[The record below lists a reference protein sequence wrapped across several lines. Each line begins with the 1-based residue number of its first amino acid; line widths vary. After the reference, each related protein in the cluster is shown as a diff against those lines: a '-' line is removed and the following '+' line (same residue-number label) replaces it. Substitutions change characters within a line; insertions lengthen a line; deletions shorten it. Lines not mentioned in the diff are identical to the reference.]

1 MITKAQIKLI
11 RSLELKKFRKQYG
24 LFVAEG
30 HKIISDLRQ
39 YYELVDL
46 FEGEDARKA
55 SLLDTPA
62 DMVATFRIPDSPSN
76 NGGIDLSQLSLALD
90 SVQNPGNMGTI
101 IRLADWFGIEDIYL
115 SEGCADVFSPKVV
128 QATMGSLARVRIHYC
143 DLPSLI
149 SSLPSD
155 FPVYGTFLDGTDIY
169 RESLS
174 ENGMIVMGNEGH
186 GVSEEV
192 AQLVTRKLFI
202 PNYPAGRITGESL
215 NVAIAT
221 AVVCSEFRRRQ

>member
-115 SEGCADVFSPKVV
+115 SEGCADVYSPKVV
-128 QATMGSLARVRIHYC
+128 QATMGSLARVRTHYC

-186 GVSEEV
+186 GVSGEV

-202 PNYPAGRITGESL
+202 PNYPAGRTTGESL

>member
-55 SLLDTPA
+55 SMLDTPA

-128 QATMGSLARVRIHYC
+128 QATMGSLARVRTHYC

-202 PNYPAGRITGESL
+202 PNYPAGRTTGESL

>member
-202 PNYPAGRITGESL
+202 PNYPAGRTTGESL